1 MERINKRQEKT
12 VENFYF
18 APLEGISG
26 YVYRK
31 AYEHYFGG
39 IDKYFIPFIKPNQK
53 GKLSAR
59 EKSDILPENNRGMRA
74 IPQIL
79 TNSAEDFIKTA
90 KKLKEYGYD
99 EINLNLGC
107 PSKTVVSKGRG
118 SGFLAEPDRLRA
130 FLEEIF
136 EKTQSRISIKTRIG
150 KESPEEFFELLEIYN
165 QYPMEELIIHPRIQ
179 TDFYKHTPNL
189 AVFEYAVKHSRNRLC
204 YNGDIC
210 TKEEY
215 EQIRHRFPEITTV
228 MIGRG
233 ILKNP
238 GLVLQIRQDVPVQKD
253 RIRAFHDEL
262 YEEYQE
268 VLFGEK
274 TVLFKM
280 KELWF
285 YMAPLFTQYEK
296 YAKKI
301 KKAEKLKVYE
311 EIVDTLFEEQ
321 DVR

>member
-1 MERINKRQEKT
+1 MGKI
-12 VENFYF
+12 YF

-26 YVYRK
+26 YVYRRG
-31 AYEHYFGG
+31 YEHYFGG

-53 GKLSAR
+53 GKLSSR
-59 EKSDILPENNRGMRA
+59 EKQDILAEHNQGMCA
-74 IPQIL
+74 VPQIL
-79 TNSAEDFIKTA
+79 TNSAEDFIRTA
-90 KKLKEYGYD
+90 ETLQEYGY
-99 EINLNLGC
+99 EEVNLNLGC

-118 SGFLAEPDRLRA
+118 SGFLAEPERLDA

-136 EKTQSRISIKTRIG
+136 EKTPIRISIKTRIG
-150 KESPEEFFELLEIYN
+150 KESPEEFVRLLDIYN
-165 QYPMEELIIHPRIQ
+165 QYPMEELIIHPRVQ
-179 TDFYKHTPNL
+179 TDFYKNKPNL
-189 AVFEYAVKHSRNRLC
+189 AMFEYAGTHSGHSLC

-210 TKEEY
+210 TTEEY
-215 EQIRHRFPEITTV
+215 ESICQRFPGVSAV

-238 GLVLQIRQDVPVQKD
+238 GLVLAIRKGKQLEKE
-253 RIRAFHDEL
+253 RLRAFHDEI
-262 YEEYQE
+262 YREYQE

-285 YMAPLFTQYEK
+285 YLAPLFTNHEK

-301 KKAEKLKVYE
+301 KKAEKLKMYE
-311 EIVDTLFEEQ
+311 TVVDALFEEQ
-321 DVR
+321 ELR